1 MAEDLLGRQFEV
13 SKPNTVRVSDITY
26 IPTQEGWL
34 YQAGHKDLFT
44 GEIVGYAMG
53 ERLTTN
59 LTAAQENKV
68 MTEDTSFFAHGSRWV
83 RADFHLHTRRDREFK
98 DTGSEKD
105 FVTRYIDALK
115 QTDIHVGVITN
126 HNKFDREEFKLLR
139 KAAKQED
146 IYLMPGVE
154 LSVKDGRNGIHTLV
168 VFHEEWIDNRE
179 NADHINGFLRLTF
192 AGQANY
198 DHNNARS
205 NHDLIS
211 TIHELNNFQKHYLL
225 IFAHVEDDSGLWG
238 ALDGGRITDLGRDKL
253 FCSVT
258 AAFQKVRT
266 RDKREEVKGWLRDWY
281 PVEVEGSDPKTMDEI
296 GRGEQTFIK
305 VGAYTFEAVQFSLKP
320 GADRLSD
327 KAIQRQ
333 AHSWVRSIR
342 FEGGILDQK
351 RIDLSDE
358 MNCLIG
364 IRGSGKSAVLECL
377 RFALG
382 LPLPESTEEL
392 DLKYKQDLV
401 RFALGSGGKVVVE
414 VEDAQG
420 RRYEI
425 RRILNER
432 ADVYFDGGLRPGVS
446 IPLKNPLFFGQ
457 KELVKRGEGS
467 ERELVERLLGSK
479 LDAIRREID
488 TQRQRVLDVMVNLDR
503 LKDLDALEQ
512 EYQSKRKD
520 TEFRLELFEEYGVE
534 QELRRQ
540 VEFNA
545 DVTHARRIA
554 DAVDAFVRS
563 FDAFLKE
570 QESALTAQPRLESEK
585 NPDIIADINVI
596 LDRIRK
602 APDSARQVLTETR
615 NDARTLREKLGELER
630 RREALKDDFASIE
643 RKLSEQLQQAG
654 GVSVRPDDFVKLNT
668 EMQKAKL
675 ALEEIAKS
683 RTRKNALRD
692 ELMKELKRLSDLW
705 HQEFKQIETEIRKL
719 NESQTALRIIP
730 EYKGDKVAFL
740 KEMQNHFRGSKLRE
754 STLKSVLG
762 SHADF
767 VSVHEALDTICSS
780 LGDSGDV
787 FRRYFNEARPS
798 LLTWQVPN
806 IFRIEYHGKEL
817 RDHSLGQRASALIL
831 FILSQRDNDVI
842 VIDQPEDDLD
852 NQTIFEDVIK
862 LVRTIKQ
869 DIQFIF
875 ATHNANFPVL
885 GDAEQVGVCS
895 FAGRSADIQVGSIDE
910 PAIQR
915 AIVSIMEGGHEA
927 FARRKEIYQ
936 LWKQ

>member
-1 MAEDLLGRQFEV
+1 M
-13 SKPNTVRVSDITY
+13 PNI
-26 IPTQEGWL
+26 E
-34 YQAGHKDLFT
+34 K
-44 GEIVGYAMG
+44 
-53 ERLTTN
+53 
-59 LTAAQENKV
+59 
-68 MTEDTSFFAHGSRWV
+68 FFAHGGRWV
-83 RADFHLHTRRDREFK
+83 RADFHLHTRRDKEFK
-98 DTGSEKD
+98 DAGSEKD
-105 FVTRYIDALK
+105 FVVRYIAALK
-115 QTDIHVGVITN
+115 QADIRVGVITN
-126 HNKFDREEFKLLR
+126 HNKFDREEFKALR

-154 LSVKDGRNGIHTLV
+154 LSVNDGRNGIHTLI
-168 VFHEEWIDNRE
+168 VFHEDWIDNCE
-179 NADHINGFLRLTF
+179 NVDHINGFLGLTF

-198 DHNNARS
+198 DNNNARS
-205 NHDLIS
+205 NHDLLE
-211 TIHELNNFQKHYLL
+211 TLRELDKFSKDYLL
-225 IFAHVEDDSGLWG
+225 IFAHVEDSCGLWQ
-238 ALDGGRITDLGRDKL
+238 ALDGGRITELGKNEG
-253 FCSVT
+253 FCSRT
-258 AAFQKVRT
+258 AAFQKVRK
-266 RDKREEVKGWLRDWY
+266 RDKREKVKSWLGDWY
-281 PVEVEGSDPKTMDEI
+281 PSQVEGSDPKTMDEI
-296 GRGEQTFIK
+296 GRGEPTFIK
-305 VGAYTFEAVQFSLKP
+305 IGAFTFEAVQFALKP

-327 KAIQRQ
+327 KAIPRP
-333 AHSWVRSIR
+333 AHSWVRSVS
-342 FEGGILDQK
+342 FEGGILDGK
-351 RIDLSDE
+351 RIDLSEE

-377 RFALG
+377 RFALE

-401 RFALGSGGKVVVE
+401 QFALGSGGKVVVE
-414 VEDAQG
+414 VEDAQEQ
-420 RRYEI
+420 RYEI

-432 ADVYFDGGLRPGVS
+432 ADIYFEGELRPGVR

-479 LDAIRREID
+479 LDTIRREIVA
-488 TQRQRVLDVMVNLDR
+488 QRQRVLDVMANLDK

-512 EYQSKRKD
+512 EYQSKRND
-520 TEFRLELFEEYGVE
+520 TEFRLELFRKFGVE
-534 QELRRQ
+534 QQLRRQ

-545 DVTHARRIA
+545 DVTHARRVA

-570 QESALTAQPRLESEK
+570 QESELAAQSKLESKE
-585 NPDIIADINVI
+585 NADVIADINTI

-602 APDSARQVLTETR
+602 APDSARQVLAETR
-615 NDARTLREKLGELER
+615 NDARALREKLGELER

-654 GVSVRPDDFVKLNT
+654 GVSIRPDDFVKLNN
-668 EMQKAKL
+668 ELQKAKL

-683 RTRKNALRD
+683 RTRKKALRD
-692 ELMKELKRLSDLW
+692 ELLKELKRLSGLW
-705 HQEFKQIETEIRKL
+705 HQEFKQIEAEVGKL
-719 NESQTALRIIP
+719 NESQTALRITP
-730 EYKGDKVAFL
+730 QYKGDKDAFL
-740 KEMQNHFRGSKLRE
+740 KELQNHFRGSKLRE
-754 STLKSVLG
+754 ATLKGVLD

-767 VSVHEALDTICSS
+767 ISVYEALDTICSS

-787 FRRYFNEARPS
+787 FRRYFNEARAS

-806 IFRIEYHGKEL
+806 TFQIEYHGKEL

-862 LVRTIKQ
+862 LVRELKKG
-869 DIQFIF
+869 IQFIF

-885 GDAEQVGVCS
+885 GDAEQVGACS

-910 PAIQR
+910 PGIQK